1 LTLRPAFFHTGGA
14 VIIHVNHTEPS
25 GSGPASVDAR
35 AAEVVRT
42 LLGLVAAG
50 HGDARLLPSLRVHL
64 DWIQY
69 RANFR
74 EPILVRRAAD
84 RSGGPLALAE
94 LAVDLR
100 RVDTEALGPALTA
113 ALGEVGDAAESGP
126 SGAVPLES
134 WTPVRDSVIW
144 RFNRL
149 FWQRVRDWEAA
160 SGRRFEEA
168 LPSGRSDASRPEAV
182 ADSVADFWTLL
193 RDLEKR
199 GQLPPEV
206 FALEIG
212 VGSGQRAALWLDRFR
227 ALDEERG
234 TSYYPRLR
242 FLLGDYSLPT
252 LDRAMEAVASHR
264 ELVSVIPMD
273 ALNPLKTLSFLRYK
287 ILYIHLTNV
296 YDNLPHDEVVRRD
309 GRLYLVETR
318 AYLPGDA
325 AGRVAALAGC
335 APGDLPRLIDQ
346 LLLVG
351 PEALGDRDRGVAI
364 WRAAWDALRLEERL
378 VGLEDVSQVP
388 LPPGLDQ
395 SHLEDLL
402 AGAPD
407 DVRFHL
413 SRGAAE
419 SFVHTVP
426 LLHPRGYLQVQ
437 DIFVADMHEYRQGFR
452 GPGKLDGSVVNWV
465 NGALLRAIGART
477 GFDVHFAPFRYRPGS
492 RTSILYT
499 TPRE

>member
-1 LTLRPAFFHTGGA
+1 MIL
-14 VIIHVNHTEPS
+14 HVNHIAP
-25 GSGPASVDAR
+25 GGPEHATI
-35 AAEVVRT
+35 AERGADIVRT
-42 LLGLVAAG
+42 LLGRIADGAI
-50 HGDARLLPSLRVHL
+50 DPRLIPSLRVHL

-69 RANFR
+69 KANFR
-74 EPILVRRAAD
+74 EPVLVRRAAD

-100 RVDTEALGPALTA
+100 RVEPATLGDALARALGSASDPPEDDPA
-113 ALGEVGDAAESGP
+113 
-126 SGAVPLES
+126 GATLLET

-149 FWQRVRDWEAA
+149 FWQRVADWEAA
-160 SGRRFEEA
+160 AGRRFEEA
-168 LPSGRSDASRPEAV
+168 LPSGRSDASHPEAV
-182 ADSVADFWTLL
+182 ADAVADFWTLL
-193 RDLEKR
+193 RDLEKK
-199 GQLPPEV
+199 GQLPAEV

-252 LDRAMEAVASHR
+252 LDRAMAAVAAHR
-264 ELVSVIPMD
+264 DLVSVIPLD

-287 ILYIHLTNV
+287 ILYVHLTNV

-318 AYLPGDA
+318 GYLPGDA
-325 AGRVAALAGC
+325 ASRVAALVGC
-335 APGDLPRLIDQ
+335 AVGDLPRTINQ

-351 PEALGDRDRGVAI
+351 PEALGDRARGVEF
-364 WRAAWDALRLEERL
+364 WRAVWEALRLEERL

-402 AGAPD
+402 AEAPD

-437 DIFVADMHEYRQGFR
+437 DIFVAEMHEYRHGFR

>member
-1 LTLRPAFFHTGGA
+1 MIL
-14 VIIHVNHTEPS
+14 HVNHIPP
-25 GSGPASVDAR
+25 GGPEQGIL
-35 AAEVVRT
+35 AERSADIVRT
-42 LLGLVAAG
+42 LLGLVADG
-50 HGDARLLPSLRVHL
+50 VIEPRLVPSLRVHL

-69 RANFR
+69 KANFR
-74 EPILVRRAAD
+74 EPVLVRRAAD
-84 RSGGPLALAE
+84 RSGGALALAE

-100 RVDTEALGPALTA
+100 RVDPATLGEALARALRGAADPLEEGPAGGV
-113 ALGEVGDAAESGP
+113 ALET
-126 SGAVPLES
+126 

-149 FWQRVRDWEAA
+149 FWQRVGDWEAA

-168 LPSGRSDASRPEAV
+168 LPSGQSDARRPDAV

-199 GQLPPEV
+199 GQLPAEV

-252 LDRAMEAVASHR
+252 LDRAMDAVSTHR
-264 ELVSVIPMD
+264 DLVSVIPMD

-287 ILYIHLTNV
+287 IMYIHLTNV

-318 AYLPGDA
+318 GYLPREA
-325 AGRVAALAGC
+325 AARVAGIAGC
-335 APGDLPRLIDQ
+335 AAGDLPRLLDQ
-346 LLLVG
+346 LILVG
-351 PEALGDRDRGVAI
+351 PEALGDRARGVEF

-402 AGAPD
+402 AEAPD

>member
-1 LTLRPAFFHTGGA
+1 MIL
-14 VIIHVNHTEPS
+14 HVNHFAPG
-25 GSGPASVDAR
+25 GSESAAVAERG
-35 AAEVVRT
+35 AEVMRT
-42 LLGLVAAG
+42 LLGLVAEGAIEP
-50 HGDARLLPSLRVHL
+50 RLVPSLLVHL

-74 EPILVRRAAD
+74 EPVLVRRAAD
-84 RSGGPLALAE
+84 GSGGPLALAE

-100 RVDTEALGPALTA
+100 RVESASLTA
-113 ALGEVGDAAESGP
+113 ALMQALAGVGADAP
-126 SGAVPLES
+126 DGAPGGATTLEA

-149 FWQRVRDWEAA
+149 FWQRVADWEAA

-168 LPSGRSDASRPEAV
+168 LPSGRSDASSPEAV
-182 ADSVADFWTLL
+182 ADAVADFWTLL
-193 RDLEKR
+193 RELEKK
-199 GQLPPEV
+199 GQLPPEI

-227 ALDEERG
+227 VLDEERG
-234 TSYYPRLR
+234 TSYYRRLR

-252 LDRAMEAVASHR
+252 LDRAMAAVAAHR
-264 ELVSVIPMD
+264 DLVSVIPLD

-287 ILYIHLTNV
+287 ILYVHLTNV

-318 AYLPGDA
+318 AYLPPDGA
-325 AGRVAALAGC
+325 ARVAGIASCSVAG
-335 APGDLPRLIDQ
+335 LPQTIEQ
-346 LLLVG
+346 LLRVG
-351 PEALGDRDRGVAI
+351 PEALGDRARGVEF
-364 WRAAWDALRLEERL
+364 WRAVWEALRLEERL

-402 AGAPD
+402 VDAPD

-437 DIFVADMHEYRQGFR
+437 DIFVADMHEYRHGFR

-477 GFDVHFAPFRYRPGS
+477 GFDVHFAPFRYRRGS

>member
-1 LTLRPAFFHTGGA
+1 
-14 VIIHVNHTEPS
+14 
-25 GSGPASVDAR
+25 
-35 AAEVVRT
+35 
-42 LLGLVAAG
+42 
-50 HGDARLLPSLRVHL
+50 
-64 DWIQY
+64 
-69 RANFR
+69 
-74 EPILVRRAAD
+74 
-84 RSGGPLALAE
+84 
-94 LAVDLR
+94 VDLR
-100 RVDTEALGPALTA
+100 RVEPATLADALTRALG
-113 ALGEVGDAAESGP
+113 GVGADAAEAP
-126 SGAVPLES
+126 AEGAAVLET
-134 WTPVRDSVIW
+134 WTPLRESVIW

-149 FWQRVRDWEAA
+149 FWQRVADWEAA

-193 RDLEKR
+193 RDLEKK
-199 GQLPPEV
+199 GQLPAEV

-227 ALDEERG
+227 GLDEERG

-252 LDRAMEAVASHR
+252 LDRAMAAVAAHR
-264 ELVSVIPMD
+264 DLVSVIPLD

-309 GRLYLVETR
+309 GRLYLVESR
-318 AYLPGDA
+318 GYVPREA
-325 AGRVAALAGC
+325 AVRIAVTAGLAV
-335 APGDLPRLIDQ
+335 GDLERTIEQ
-346 LLLVG
+346 LLRVG
-351 PEALGDRDRGVAI
+351 PEALADRARGVEF
-364 WRAAWDALRLEERL
+364 WRATWDALRLEERL

-402 AGAPD
+402 ADAPD

>member
-1 LTLRPAFFHTGGA
+1 MIL
-14 VIIHVNHTEPS
+14 HVNHIPP
-25 GSGPASVDAR
+25 GGPEQGIL
-35 AAEVVRT
+35 AERSADIVRT
-42 LLGLVAAG
+42 LLGLVADG
-50 HGDARLLPSLRVHL
+50 VIEPRLVPSLRVHL

-69 RANFR
+69 KANFR
-74 EPILVRRAAD
+74 EPVLVRRAAD
-84 RSGGPLALAE
+84 RSGGALALAE

-100 RVDTEALGPALTA
+100 RVDPA
-113 ALGEVGDAAESGP
+113 ALGEALARALRGAADPLEEGP
-126 SGAVPLES
+126 AGAVALET
-134 WTPVRDSVIW
+134 WTPIRDSVIW

-149 FWQRVRDWEAA
+149 FWQRVGDWEAA

-168 LPSGRSDASRPEAV
+168 LPSGQSDARRPDAV

-199 GQLPPEV
+199 GQLPAEV

-252 LDRAMEAVASHR
+252 LDRAMDAVSTHR
-264 ELVSVIPMD
+264 DLVSVIPMD

-287 ILYIHLTNV
+287 IMYIHLTNV

-318 AYLPGDA
+318 GYLPREA
-325 AGRVAALAGC
+325 AARVAGIAGC
-335 APGDLPRLIDQ
+335 AAGDLPRLLDQ

-351 PEALGDRDRGVAI
+351 PEALGDRARGVEF

-402 AGAPD
+402 AEAPD

>member
-1 LTLRPAFFHTGGA
+1 MIL
-14 VIIHVNHTEPS
+14 HVNHIAP
-25 GSGPASVDAR
+25 GGPEQVTL
-35 AAEVVRT
+35 AERGADIVRT
-42 LLGLVAAG
+42 LLGLVAEG
-50 HGDARLLPSLRVHL
+50 VIDQRLVPSLRVHL

-69 RANFR
+69 KANFR
-74 EPILVRRAAD
+74 DPVLVRRAAD

-100 RVDTEALGPALTA
+100 RVEPA
-113 ALGEVGDAAESGP
+113 ALGDALARALGSASDP
-126 SGAVPLES
+126 SEDAPDGAPPLET

-149 FWQRVRDWEAA
+149 FWQRVADWEAA

-168 LPSGRSDASRPEAV
+168 LPSGKSDASRPEAV
-182 ADSVADFWTLL
+182 QDAVADFWTLL
-193 RDLEKR
+193 RDLEKKA
-199 GQLPPEV
+199 QLPPEV

-212 VGSGQRAALWLDRFR
+212 VGAGQRAASWLDRFR

-252 LDRAMEAVASHR
+252 LDRAMAAVAAHR
-264 ELVSVIPMD
+264 DLVSVIPLD

-287 ILYIHLTNV
+287 LLYIHLTNV

-318 AYLPGDA
+318 AYLPREA
-325 AGRVAALAGC
+325 AAC
-335 APGDLPRLIDQ
+335 ATAIAERPAGDLEQAIEQ
-346 LLLVG
+346 LLQVG
-351 PEALGDRDRGVAI
+351 PEALGHRRRGVDF
-364 WRAAWDALRLEERL
+364 WRTVWDGIRLEERL

-402 AGAPD
+402 AEAPD

-437 DIFVADMHEYRQGFR
+437 DIFVADMREYRQGFR

-465 NGALLRAIGART
+465 NGALLKAIGART

-492 RTSILYT
+492 KTSILYT